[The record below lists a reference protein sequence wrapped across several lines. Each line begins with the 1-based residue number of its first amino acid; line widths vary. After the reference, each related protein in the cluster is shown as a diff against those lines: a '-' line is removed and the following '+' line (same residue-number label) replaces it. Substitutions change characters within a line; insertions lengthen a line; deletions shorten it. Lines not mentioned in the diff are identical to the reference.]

1 MCGRYTITVTIEE
14 MLARYFAENVISPYQ
29 PRYNVAPGQLVPA
42 VINDGSRNR
51 IGLLKWG
58 LVPPWAEDAK
68 IGNKMINA
76 RAETIEERPAFRNAY
91 LSKRCLLPADGFYE
105 WQRSAGGKKPM
116 RITLKGG
123 GLFSLAGL
131 YETWVSPAGEK
142 WHTCTVLTTAP
153 NRLMADIHDRMPV
166 ILKPE
171 DEALWLDRRVREPAS
186 LKHLLVPYPADEMAA
201 YEVSAAVGNVRND
214 SPSLIERVAK

>member
-1 MCGRYTITVTIEE
+1 MCGRYTITVTLEE

-42 VINDGSRNR
+42 VISGGSGNR

-58 LVPPWAEDAK
+58 LVPPWAEDPKVA
-68 IGNKMINA
+68 NKMINA
-76 RAETIEERPAFRNAY
+76 RAETIEERPAYRNAY
-91 LSKRCLLPADGFYE
+91 RSKRCILPADGFYE

-116 RITLKGG
+116 RITLKRG

-131 YETWVSPAGEK
+131 YETWTSPSGEK
-142 WHTCTVLTTAP
+142 LHTCTILTTAP
-153 NRLMADIHDRMPV
+153 NRLMAEIHDRMPV

-171 DEALWLDRRVREPAS
+171 DEALWLDRQVREPAA
-186 LKHLLVPYPADEMAA
+186 LRQLLVPYPEEEMDA
-201 YEVSAAVGNVRND
+201 YEVGSAVGNVQND
-214 SPSLIERVAK
+214 APSLIERVAR

>member
-14 MLARYFAENVISPYQ
+14 MLARYFAENVVSPYQ

-58 LVPPWAEDAK
+58 LVPPWAEDAR

-91 LSKRCLLPADGFYE
+91 LNKRCLLPADGFYE

-131 YETWVSPAGEK
+131 YETWVSPEGEK

-171 DEALWLDRRVREPAS
+171 DEALWLDRRIREPAR
-186 LKHLLVPYPADEMAA
+186 LKHLLVPYPEDEMAA

-214 SPSLIERVAK
+214 SPSLIERVAR